1 MRHDTMQYRGWR
13 IIPFAAPTPGG
24 AWEAT
29 CEIEHEDRLS
39 RDTYPA
45 VSGPFRQPDKDEA
58 IRRAVADAQRKIDD
72 IEADPLH

>member
-1 MRHDTMQYRGWR
+1 MRQDTMQYRGWR
-13 IIPFAAPTPGG
+13 IIPFAMPTPGG

-29 CEIEHEDRLS
+29 CEIEHEDERAI
-39 RDTYPA
+39 DTFQA

-58 IRRAVADAQRKIDD
+58 IRCAVADAQRRIDD